1 MPIKKY
7 STFNDASKGLW
18 VLNPDDKYYV
28 ALKNNFAFWSKLSS
42 KKTKQGITKFK
53 DYQEFL
59 NSKSKF

>member
-42 KKTKQGITKFK
+42 KKQKQGITKFK
-53 DYQEFL
+53 D
-59 NSKSKF
+59 